1 MDWSDAD
8 LEGTF
13 HTRLSNVNRTPA
25 FKPDL
30 FVDLIKKIKQ
40 YFSSVCQ
47 TGYIQPCGCASV
59 VLNNCFI

>member
-13 HTRLSNVNRTPA
+13 HTRLSNISRTPA

-30 FVDLIKKIKQ
+30 FVDLIKK
-40 YFSSVCQ
+40 
-47 TGYIQPCGCASV
+47 
-59 VLNNCFI
+59 